1 MNDVTARFTVGDVQ
15 ALFAL
20 TDAEASQFLD
30 KNGNAIE
37 EAMVRAG
44 WEAIET
50 LGQLDGLE
58 PASEGEGE
66 K

>member
-1 MNDVTARFTVGDVQ
+1 MNDVTARFTIEDVQ

-30 KNGNAIE
+30 KNGKAIGGG
-37 EAMVRAG
+37 MVRAG

-58 PASEGEGE
+58 PASEGEE
-66 K
+66 E